1 MKEFKDLVESE
12 MIVED
17 AVIYDDIINRLQQMK
32 ENNTPINEGILT
44 GILGGVAGATI
55 GPAIMKAICNAL
67 GVSTEGKMGK
77 LLTSKIVLT
86 AIGAKIGY

>member
-17 AVIYDDIINRLQQMK
+17 AVIYDDIINRLQEMK